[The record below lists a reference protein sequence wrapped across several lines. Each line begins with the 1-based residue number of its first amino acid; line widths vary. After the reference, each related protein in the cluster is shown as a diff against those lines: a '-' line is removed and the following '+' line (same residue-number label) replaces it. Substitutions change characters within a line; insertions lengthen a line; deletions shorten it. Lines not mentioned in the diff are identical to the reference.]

1 MAILPNG
8 LETID
13 LGSTAWR
20 DALNSNFEKL
30 YTKNEVQNPINDTV
44 YANSGKGVV
53 LTDRTTGT
61 RYRLFIDNG
70 VLDIEAV

>member
-20 DALNSNFEKL
+20 EALNSNFEKL
-30 YTKNEVQNPINDTV
+30 FTKDEVKNPDYDIVFATNTQ
-44 YANSGKGVV
+44 GPV
-53 LTDRTTGT
+53 LKDRSNGT
-61 RYRLFIDNG
+61 SYRLYVDNG
-70 VLDIEAV
+70 VLSVEAV

>member
-20 DALNSNFEKL
+20 DALNSNFENL
-30 YTKNEVQNPINDTV
+30 YTKTEIENPVNDTV
-44 YANSGKGVV
+44 YSDSGIGVV
-53 LTDRTTGT
+53 LTDRTSGT
-61 RYRLFIDNG
+61 QYRLFVDNG
-70 VLDIEAV
+70 VLDIETV